1 MPMLNFTLKQLR
13 YIEAAGRL
21 GSISR
26 AAKEQS
32 ISQSSITAAIDSLEL
47 ELGYSLFVR
56 TPAKGI
62 QTTPSGLESL
72 TLIRSFIDQ
81 SKHFAGE
88 IKSIGGD
95 TTGILRIGCYA
106 TAAPAF
112 LPPVLKSFTE
122 KYPGIS
128 ITLLEGNMQTIMEFL
143 DEGTADLAFTYG
155 QSASEQQDF
164 LPLFTAPPF
173 ALVAVDDPLASQGSV
188 SLKQLSERPMVMLD
202 LPLTQAYFIGLFN
215 QCGLQPKIAHS
226 TRSSE
231 IARALVVGGFGYSI
245 LNIRPTDY
253 IRGQSGYVVLPIS
266 DKLQTQKFGLATL
279 STVYRPRI
287 VEAFVDHCEE
297 LKDSGVFEKLIVA

>member
-1 MPMLNFTLKQLR
+1 MMNFTLKQLR

-32 ISQSSITAAIDSLEL
+32 ISQSSITAAIDSLES

-72 TLIRSFIDQ
+72 QLIRNFIDQ
-81 SKHFAGE
+81 SKHFEGE

-95 TTGILRIGCYA
+95 TTGNLRIGCYA

-112 LPPVLKSFTE
+112 LPPILKSFTE
-122 KYPGIS
+122 KYPGVS
-128 ITLLEGNMQTIMEFL
+128 ITLLEGNMLTIMDFL
-143 DEGTADLAFTYG
+143 KEGVADLTFTYNADEGG
-155 QSASEQQDF
+155 HQDF
-164 LPLFTAPPF
+164 LPLFNAPPF
-173 ALVAVDDPLASQGSV
+173 ALVAADDPLAQQGSV
-188 SLKQLSERPMVMLD
+188 SLEQLSKQPLILLD
-202 LPLTQAYFIGLFN
+202 LPLARDYFIDLFHRL
-215 QCGLQPKIAHS
+215 GLQPTIAHS

-253 IRGQSGYVVLPIS
+253 EKGKSGFVLLPIS
-266 DKLQTQKFGLATL
+266 DAVQEKYFGLATL
-279 STVYRPRI
+279 PAVYRPKI
-287 VEAFVDHCEE
+287 VQSFVNHCVA
-297 LKDSGVFEKLIVA
+297 LKETRVFERLSVK